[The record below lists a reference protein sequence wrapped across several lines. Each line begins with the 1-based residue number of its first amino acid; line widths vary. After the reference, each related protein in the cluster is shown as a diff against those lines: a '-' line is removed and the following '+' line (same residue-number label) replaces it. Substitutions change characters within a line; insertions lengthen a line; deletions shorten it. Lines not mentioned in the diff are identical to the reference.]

1 MCSGVTSPIKITS
14 SQESLTAQSINV
26 CVERNMAPVRKLK
39 RFISDVAIS
48 KTSSQLRESS
58 IVTKSVVAKEE
69 YQL

>member
-26 CVERNMAPVRKLK
+26 WVERNMAPVRKLK